1 MKSVFVN
8 RKKRSKEE
16 IIASIVHS
24 SRQGTSKTGI
34 MYVNYLSFSQL
45 NKYLDFA
52 LKTKIIY
59 QNGDGKYYSTAR
71 GLEYLKCFQEVQ
83 DMENST
89 IAKKQLLY
97 QILMGEGGISR

>member
-1 MKSVFVN
+1 MKSVFLN

-16 IIASIVHS
+16 IIASILHT

-59 QNGDGKYYSTAR
+59 QNGDGRYYTTAK
-71 GLEYLKCFQEVQ
+71 GLEYLNCFLEVQ
-83 DMENST
+83 NMENST
-89 IAKKQLLY
+89 IAKKQLLHE
-97 QILMGEGGISR
+97 ILMGESGDLC